1 MSIIEQDIRST
12 PTILRQTSARIDE
25 RGDTVSPQLNGPI
38 IFLGCGS
45 SYCVAMALAAL
56 YEQERHAPGQAI
68 IASDYLPRPTWTHV
82 AISRTGETTELVT
95 AMQRA
100 HQAGGRCILLVS
112 EQGSPAETY
121 ADTVLALEFAVEEG
135 VIQTRF

>member
-1 MSIIEQDIRST
+1 MSIIEQDIRSI

-56 YEQERHAPGQAI
+56 YEQERQAPGQAI
-68 IASDYLPRPTWTHV
+68 IASERHV
-82 AISRTGETTELVT
+82 Y
-95 AMQRA
+95 A
-100 HQAGGRCILLVS
+100 HFAC
-112 EQGSPAETY
+112 GSCKEDAS
-121 ADTVLALEFAVEEG
+121 LWLM
-135 VIQTRF
+135 